1 MFGNLGFHLYEASIG
16 EAALLPLEPAAI
28 SSSSLDA
35 PFPQLQRQFIAGV
48 VATSSDKHDIELLRL
63 QGLSSHPYV
72 DEDHVP
78 QYKEGKAPEEV
89 VVMQLNEL
97 ASVPLIE
104 GEIEEVDE
112 GGFFDASSE
121 FSGS

>member
-1 MFGNLGFHLYEASIG
+1 MFGNLGFHGAG
-16 EAALLPLEPAAI
+16 
-28 SSSSLDA
+28 SSEGPSA
-35 PFPQLQRQFIAGV
+35 PSAPGQFIAGV